1 MWQRMIYF
9 CFFWLENTT
18 LIIQDDLEDF
28 LYYPVILFIKALEDG
43 DRFMVHY
50 KALIEHYHGFY
61 GLTYLSTH
69 LQHSYGADFLPS
81 FDVLIQNFISF
92 NSRYW

>member
-1 MWQRMIYF
+1 M
-9 CFFWLENTT
+9 
-18 LIIQDDLEDF
+18 
-28 LYYPVILFIKALEDG
+28 VIG
-43 DRFMVHY
+43 FMVHY
-50 KALIEHYHGFY
+50 EALIEHYHGFY

-81 FDVLIQNFISF
+81 FDVLIRNFISF